1 MIRTDITTEIANA
14 WLAIGVPLPKV
25 NSILVTNNYN
35 VSTKLPIKGTKYTA
49 EEKVYKVYGKK
60 LYAIMAKA
68 INTPTKTNVRVTWSK
83 GAGNSQVCHIGTR
96 VVVSF
101 LKTKAKV
108 QVEGKPVREYQY
120 SQRTKATAVA
130 IINAINAEFI
140 ATTSV

>member
-1 MIRTDITTEIANA
+1 MIQTDVTTEIANA
-14 WLAIGVPLPKV
+14 WLAIGVPLTRV
-25 NSILVTNNYN
+25 NSILVANDYN
-35 VSTKLPIKGTKYTA
+35 VSKQLPTKGNKYTA
-49 EEKVYKVYGKK
+49 QERVYKVYGKK

-68 INTPTKTNVRVTWSK
+68 INSPTKTNVRVTWSK

-101 LKTKAKV
+101 LKTRAKV
-108 QVEGKPVREYQY
+108 QVEGKPVREYKY
-120 SQRTKATAVA
+120 SQRTKATAVT